1 MVPSVDDFWNQLFA
15 LVFLLAGF
23 CATWFA
29 YELIL
34 KWCKNDQSK

>member
-1 MVPSVDDFWNQLFA
+1 MDNFLNQLFA
-15 LVFLLAGF
+15 LVFLMAGF

-34 KWCKNDQSK
+34 KWWRKKHEDNQ